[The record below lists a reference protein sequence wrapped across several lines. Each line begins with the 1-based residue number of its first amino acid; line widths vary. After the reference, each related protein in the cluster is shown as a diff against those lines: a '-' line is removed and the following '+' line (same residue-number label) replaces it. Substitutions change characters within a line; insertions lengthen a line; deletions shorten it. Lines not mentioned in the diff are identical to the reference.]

1 MNSKVGG
8 ECLKISDLI
17 GEATEYDKKET
28 LEERKPKS
36 WLKSVSAFAN
46 GVGGVLVFGVNDD
59 EEPVGLEDAKDI
71 SEKIS
76 EIIKTKMDPIPQVI
90 MEFYKEQGKEFII
103 LRVPSGM
110 ETPYY
115 YFGEGNRTAF
125 VRVGNQSI
133 PAGAIDLKRLVLR
146 GSNMTYD
153 SLPSRYKL
161 NDYAFTK
168 LRSVYRKRAGQE
180 IEEADFL
187 SFGLVDENGMLTN
200 AGALLS
206 DDSPIRHSRL
216 FCTRWYGLDKASGVM
231 EAIDDKEFSGS
242 LVTLLQ
248 NGEEFVTNNSKKRWK
263 KTTDGRVEMPD
274 YPERAVLE
282 CVVNALIH
290 RDYLDLGSEVHIEM
304 YDDRIEIYSP
314 GGMYDGSKV
323 QNLDTDRVPSRR
335 RNPIIADIFNR
346 MNFMER
352 RGSGFKKIKGDY
364 RKEVNYKEILE
375 PKFYS
380 DNSSFWV
387 TLYNLNYNVPVEK
400 VDIDDE
406 KVDFGSEKVD
416 FEGRKVNIE
425 LIEIALTEMKVN
437 LPTKDKAKE
446 VFLHF
451 RPRTVF
457 SRKEVVE
464 LLKISPTS
472 ASNLL
477 GKMDK
482 AGLLDSVAG
491 QGKGK
496 YRFK

>member
-1 MNSKVGG
+1 M
-8 ECLKISDLI
+8 KISDLI

-28 LEERKPKS
+28 LEERRPKS

-46 GVGGVLVFGVNDD
+46 GIGGALIFGVTDN
-59 EEPVGLEDAKDI
+59 EEPVGLSDSKDV

-90 MEFYKEQGKEFII
+90 MEIHEEAGNEFVI
-103 LRVPSGM
+103 LRVPSGI

-115 YFGEGNRTAF
+115 YIGEGNRTAF
-125 VRVGNQSI
+125 IRVGNQSI
-133 PAGAIDLKRLVLR
+133 PAGTIDLKRLVLH
-146 GSNMTYD
+146 GSNKTYD
-153 SLPSRYKL
+153 SLTSQYKYE
-161 NDYAFTK
+161 NFAFTK

-180 IEEADFL
+180 LEESDFT
-187 SFGLVDENGMLTN
+187 SFGLTDVNGMLTN
-200 AGALLS
+200 AGALLA
-206 DDSPIRHSRL
+206 DDSPVRHSRL

-248 NGEEFVTNNSKKRWK
+248 SGEEFVKNNSKKRWK
-263 KTTDGRVEMPD
+263 KTANGRLEMPD
-274 YPERAVLE
+274 YPERAILE
-282 CVVNALIH
+282 CIVNALIH
-290 RDYLDLGSEVHIEM
+290 RDYLDLGSEVHIDM
-304 YDDRIEIYSP
+304 YDDRLEIYSP
-314 GGMYDGSKV
+314 GGMYDGSQV

-346 MNFMER
+346 MNYMER

-364 RKEVNYKEILE
+364 RKEVNYKEALE

-400 VDIDDE
+400 VDFGDE
-406 KVDFGSEKVD
+406 KVDFHSKKVD
-416 FEGRKVNIE
+416 FEGQKVNIE
-425 LIEIALTEMKVN
+425 FIETALTEMKVN
-437 LPTKDKAKE
+437 LPTKEKAKE
-446 VFLHF
+446 VFLSF
-451 RPRTVF
+451 GIQTVF
-457 SRKEVVE
+457 SRKEVAK
-464 LLKISPTS
+464 LLEISPTS

-477 GKMDK
+477 AKMDK
-482 AGLLDSVAG
+482 AGLLETVVG

-496 YRFK
+496 YRFR